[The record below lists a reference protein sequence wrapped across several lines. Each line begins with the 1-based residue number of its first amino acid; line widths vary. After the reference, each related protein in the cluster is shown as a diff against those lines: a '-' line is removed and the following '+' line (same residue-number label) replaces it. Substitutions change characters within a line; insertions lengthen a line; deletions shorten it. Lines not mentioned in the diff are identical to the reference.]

1 MMMRKCMRVVVAAA
15 GLAVA
20 GRCGAA
26 VEASPS
32 AAADLARATEVQ
44 RSIQQRFWD
53 GRRQRYLDKAGRD
66 GPAMMWTAGIAFS
79 ALDVASRYDP
89 VTYRPVLTTYFQS
102 LDKYWDRNQ
111 PLGGYE
117 PTPTNGNGHDKYYD
131 DNAWMAITFAE
142 GYDVTGDK
150 AMLERARQTTD
161 FVLSGWDDQ
170 LGGGIWWHEAHKDGS
185 KNTCVNAPAAVACLA
200 LARRLPAPADA
211 AKYRAT
217 ARRIVDWTRSHL
229 QNPDG
234 RYADNINVATGKV
247 AHFAL
252 TYNTA
257 LMIRAELMLAR
268 QTGSAADE
276 AEAEREARAADAYAD
291 RRTGA
296 YHEQVKWSHLLVEAD
311 LAVARQTADRALAD
325 HVRRRARASVDADYA
340 AWQATPSAELID
352 VASLARE
359 LWLLADAGT
368 ERGQAFWRRSDG
380 PAAAV
385 RP

>member
-1 MMMRKCMRVVVAAA
+1 MWKSAWLLIAAVGLAAA
-15 GLAVA
+15 PS
-20 GRCGAA
+20 GAA
-26 VEASPS
+26 EPVPPS
-32 AAADLARATEVQ
+32 AGADLARANEVQ

-53 GRRQRYLDKAGRD
+53 ARRQRYLDKEGHS
-66 GPAMMWTAGIAFS
+66 GPATMWTAGIAFS
-79 ALDVASRYDP
+79 ALDVAARYDSA
-89 VTYRPVLTTYFQS
+89 TYRPILLACFKS
-102 LDKYWDRNQ
+102 LDHYWDRDQ

-117 PTPTNGNGHDKYYD
+117 PGPTNGDGHDKYYD

-142 GYDVTGDK
+142 GFDLTGNP
-150 AMLERARQTTD
+150 AMLDRARRTTD

-170 LGGGIWWHEAHKDGS
+170 LGGGIWWHERHKDGS

-217 ARRIVDWTRSHL
+217 ARRIVDWTREHL
-229 QNPDG
+229 ENPDG
-234 RYADNINVATGKV
+234 RFADHVVVETGKV
-247 AHFAL
+247 ARFTL

-276 AEAEREARAADAYAD
+276 AEAEREARAADGFTD

-325 HVRRRARASVDADYA
+325 HVLRRARASVDADYA
-340 AWQATPSAELID
+340 AWRAKPSAELID
-352 VASLARE
+352 IAALCRE
-359 LWLLADAGT
+359 LWLVADA
-368 ERGQAFWRRSDG
+368 RSPAGQAFWKRSDG
-380 PAAAV
+380 PAA
-385 RP
+385 RGQP